1 MSYERG
7 YYLDELS
14 LGMEAEMTMDI
25 TDEGIQTFAKLSGD
39 FNPIHVDADYAATT
53 PFGKQIAHGA
63 FTASLISAILG
74 NDLPGPGSIFLEM
87 NMKFRKPAY
96 LGDTVTAVAEVE
108 DIHPRTGR
116 VKMKVKCM
124 VDGKVIIRGDCGVLA
139 PKRPEGDTSKKA

>member
-1 MSYERG
+1 MSYQRG

-14 LGMEAEMTMDI
+14 IGMASEKVMEI
-25 TDEGIQTFAKLSGD
+25 TDEGINTFARLSGD
-39 FNPIHVDADYAATT
+39 FNPIHVDADYAAKT
-53 PFGKQIAHGA
+53 PFGARIAHGA

-87 NMKFRKPAY
+87 NMKFRKPAF

-116 VKMKVKCM
+116 IKMRVKCM

-139 PKRPEGDTSKKA
+139 PKRPEGDTSTRD